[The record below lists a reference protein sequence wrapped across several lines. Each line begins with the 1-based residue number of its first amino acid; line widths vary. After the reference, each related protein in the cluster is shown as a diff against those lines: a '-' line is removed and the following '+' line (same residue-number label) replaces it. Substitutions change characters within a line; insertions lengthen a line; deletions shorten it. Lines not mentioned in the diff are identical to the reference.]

1 MADGAA
7 YYCDCTKDDIA
18 ARNPTGG
25 YDGFC
30 RDRGL
35 GPGPGRALRFR
46 TPDEGETVV
55 HDVIRGDVVF
65 ENATLEDFVVLRGGG
80 EPMFILA
87 NAVDDA
93 DMRITHVLRGEDL
106 LSSTPKVL
114 LLRHALGYDPADDP
128 LYGHLPVI
136 VNEKRQKLSKRRDD
150 VALEE
155 FRERGYLPEAMR
167 NYLALLGWGPPDG
180 REILPVADMVAE
192 FRLEDV
198 KPSPAFFDVQKLDH
212 VNAEYIRAL
221 PVHTFV
227 RDALPWLEEDP
238 PWPPENFD
246 LATFEAVA
254 PLVQERVRTL
264 SEVPG
269 VVDFLFLDQPVDR
282 PEAVGEGRAQGEG
295 RGRPAG
301 RRRRRLRGAARVAAP
316 ALHQA
321 TLAVGEAHGLKLGK
335 AQAPIRVAVTG
346 RTVGPPLFESL
357 TALGRERTLERV
369 ARGDREA
376 RAALMLAYPAVK
388 LGLKLVAGVIVAGGA
403 LPRRHLRPG
412 LPGRPAAT
420 RPSRPRPSSCSAPP
434 STTASRRRCWP
445 PASTTPSSC
454 TRPDLAPVV
463 VVTGGNQPGDRFTE
477 AAASAN
483 YLLEHGVPDERRP
496 AGGVGHVVVAVAG
509 GGVGVPRRAR
519 HQRGPAGVRPL
530 PLPAHLGHGRRAG
543 PRRPRLAHPHQPHR
557 GPDRDA
563 STWPGRRWRWPL
575 GRIIGFRRQANVE
588 RVVRDQA

>member
-1 MADGAA
+1 MTEVRVRFAPAPTGFLHVGSARAALFNWLFARHVGGTFVLRIEDTDPERSRDDLVEGIERSLKWLGLDWDEGPYRQSQRMHLYAAAAARLVADGAA
-7 YYCDCTKDDIA
+7 YHCDCTKDDIA

-25 YDGFC
+25 YDGYC

-65 ENATLEDFVVLRGGG
+65 ENSSLEDFVVLRGGG

-136 VNEKRQKLSKRRDD
+136 VNERRQKLSKRRDD

-155 FRERGYLPEAMR
+155 FRERGYLPQAMR

-180 REILPVADMVAE
+180 REIMPVADMVAE

-246 LATFEAVA
+246 LATFEAMA
-254 PLVQERVRTL
+254 PFVQERVRTL
-264 SEVPG
+264 SEVAG
-269 VVDFLFLDQPVDR
+269 VVDFLFLDAPVLD
-282 PEAVGEGRAQGEG
+282 PEAWEKGVLKVNDA
-295 RGRPAG
+295 AG
-301 RRRRRLRGAARVAAP
+301 LLTDAAAAYAAVPEWAAP

-369 ARGDREA
+369 H
-376 RAALMLAYPAVK
+376 AALARLN
-388 LGLKLVAGVIVAGGA
+388 
-403 LPRRHLRPG
+403 RP
-412 LPGRPAAT
+412 
-420 RPSRPRPSSCSAPP
+420 
-434 STTASRRRCWP
+434 
-445 PASTTPSSC
+445 
-454 TRPDLAPVV
+454 
-463 VVTGGNQPGDRFTE
+463 
-477 AAASAN
+477 
-483 YLLEHGVPDERRP
+483 
-496 AGGVGHVVVAVAG
+496 
-509 GGVGVPRRAR
+509 
-519 HQRGPAGVRPL
+519 
-530 PLPAHLGHGRRAG
+530 
-543 PRRPRLAHPHQPHR
+543 
-557 GPDRDA
+557 
-563 STWPGRRWRWPL
+563 
-575 GRIIGFRRQANVE
+575 
-588 RVVRDQA
+588 

>member
-1 MADGAA
+1 LYREAAARLVAEGAA
-7 YYCDCTKDDIA
+7 YYCDCTKDDIE
-18 ARNPTGG
+18 ARNPSGG

-30 RDRGL
+30 RECGL

-46 TPDEGETVV
+46 TPDDGETVV

-65 ENATLEDFVVLRGGG
+65 ENSVLEDFVVLRGGG

-114 LLRHALGYDPADDP
+114 LLRHALGYDPGDDP

-155 FRERGYLPEAMR
+155 FRERGYLPQAMR

-180 REILPVADMVAE
+180 QEIKPIGEMAAE

-246 LATFEAVA
+246 LATFEAMA
-254 PLVQERVRTL
+254 PFVQERVHTL

-269 VVDFLFLDQPVDR
+269 VVDFLFLDQPVVQPDAWEKGVLKVKDAAGVLADAAAAYAAL
-282 PEAVGEGRAQGEG
+282 PEWS
-295 RGRPAG
+295 
-301 RRRRRLRGAARVAAP
+301 AP

-369 ARGDREA
+369 D
-376 RAALMLAYPAVK
+376 AAL
-388 LGLKLVAGVIVAGGA
+388 
-403 LPRRHLRPG
+403 
-412 LPGRPAAT
+412 T
-420 RPSRPRPSSCSAPP
+420 RLNSP
-434 STTASRRRCWP
+434 
-445 PASTTPSSC
+445 
-454 TRPDLAPVV
+454 
-463 VVTGGNQPGDRFTE
+463 
-477 AAASAN
+477 
-483 YLLEHGVPDERRP
+483 
-496 AGGVGHVVVAVAG
+496 
-509 GGVGVPRRAR
+509 
-519 HQRGPAGVRPL
+519 
-530 PLPAHLGHGRRAG
+530 
-543 PRRPRLAHPHQPHR
+543 
-557 GPDRDA
+557 
-563 STWPGRRWRWPL
+563 
-575 GRIIGFRRQANVE
+575 
-588 RVVRDQA
+588 

>member
-1 MADGAA
+1 MRFAPAPTGFLHVGSARAALFNWLFARHTGGTFVLRIEDTDPERSRDDLVEGIERSLKWLGLDWDEGPYRQSQRMHLYCEAADRLANEGAA

-46 TPDEGETVV
+46 SPDEGETVV

-155 FRERGYLPEAMR
+155 FRERGYLPQAMR

-180 REILPVADMVAE
+180 REIMPVADMVAE

-198 KPSPAFFDVQKLDH
+198 KPSPAFFDVQKLNH

-246 LATFEAVA
+246 LATFEAMA
-254 PLVQERVRTL
+254 PFVQERVRTL
-264 SEVPG
+264 SEVAG
-269 VVDFLFLDQPVDR
+269 VVDFLFLDQPVIE
-282 PEAVGEGRAQGEG
+282 PEAWEKGVVKVQD
-295 RGRPAG
+295 
-301 RRRRRLRGAARVAAP
+301 AAALLADAAAAYAAVPEWAAP
-316 ALHQA
+316 AIHQA

-369 ARGDREA
+369 HAAIAR
-376 RAALMLAYPAVK
+376 
-388 LGLKLVAGVIVAGGA
+388 
-403 LPRRHLRPG
+403 
-412 LPGRPAAT
+412 
-420 RPSRPRPSSCSAPP
+420 
-434 STTASRRRCWP
+434 
-445 PASTTPSSC
+445 
-454 TRPDLAPVV
+454 
-463 VVTGGNQPGDRFTE
+463 
-477 AAASAN
+477 
-483 YLLEHGVPDERRP
+483 LE
-496 AGGVGHVVVAVAG
+496 
-509 GGVGVPRRAR
+509 
-519 HQRGPAGVRPL
+519 QR
-530 PLPAHLGHGRRAG
+530 
-543 PRRPRLAHPHQPHR
+543 
-557 GPDRDA
+557 
-563 STWPGRRWRWPL
+563 
-575 GRIIGFRRQANVE
+575 
-588 RVVRDQA
+588 

>member
-1 MADGAA
+1 MNDIRVRFAPAPTGFLHVGSARAALFNWLFARHTGGTFVLRIEDTDPERSRDDLVEGIERSLKWLGLDWDEGPYRQSERMHLYREAADRLATGGAA
-7 YYCDCTKDDIA
+7 YYCDCTKDAIA

-65 ENATLEDFVVLRGGG
+65 ENASLEDFVVLRGGG

-155 FRERGYLPEAMR
+155 FRERGYLPQAMR

-180 REILPVADMVAE
+180 REIMPVADMVAE

-246 LATFEAVA
+246 LATFEALA
-254 PLVQERVRTL
+254 PFVQERVRTL
-264 SEVPG
+264 SEVAG
-269 VVDFLFLDQPVDR
+269 LVDFLFLDQPVIE
-282 PEAVGEGRAQGEG
+282 PEAWEKGVLKVKDA
-295 RGRPAG
+295 AG
-301 RRRRRLRGAARVAAP
+301 LLADAAAAYAAAP
-316 ALHQA
+316 EWAAPDLHRA

-369 ARGDREA
+369 QAAIAR
-376 RAALMLAYPAVK
+376 
-388 LGLKLVAGVIVAGGA
+388 
-403 LPRRHLRPG
+403 
-412 LPGRPAAT
+412 
-420 RPSRPRPSSCSAPP
+420 
-434 STTASRRRCWP
+434 
-445 PASTTPSSC
+445 
-454 TRPDLAPVV
+454 
-463 VVTGGNQPGDRFTE
+463 
-477 AAASAN
+477 
-483 YLLEHGVPDERRP
+483 LE
-496 AGGVGHVVVAVAG
+496 
-509 GGVGVPRRAR
+509 
-519 HQRGPAGVRPL
+519 QR
-530 PLPAHLGHGRRAG
+530 
-543 PRRPRLAHPHQPHR
+543 
-557 GPDRDA
+557 
-563 STWPGRRWRWPL
+563 
-575 GRIIGFRRQANVE
+575 
-588 RVVRDQA
+588 